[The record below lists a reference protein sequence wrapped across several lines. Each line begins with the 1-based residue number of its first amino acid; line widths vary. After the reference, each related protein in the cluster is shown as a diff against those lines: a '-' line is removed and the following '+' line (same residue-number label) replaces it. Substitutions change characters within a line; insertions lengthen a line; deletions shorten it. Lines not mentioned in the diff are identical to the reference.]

1 MTVDNFFKEISFMNS
16 FLLDVHDH
24 EIDFLFNLADKYK
37 VNKLELAHHILDY
50 REKYVKRPKV
60 CRKVIDLETG
70 FEYRDIKTYTEA
82 FGLDYQKGYRL
93 VMNNPNKFKLVE
105 IDNGRI

>member
-50 REKYVKRPKV
+50 REKYVKRPRV

-70 FEYRDIKTYTEA
+70 FEYRDIK
-82 FGLDYQKGYRL
+82 LI
-93 VMNNPNKFKLVE
+93 PKLSVWIIKKV
-105 IDNGRI
+105 ID